1 LFFLAVISVNLGVIN
16 LLPIPVL
23 DGGHVLFLT
32 VEGVTGRMPSMK
44 AREIAQQVGLFIL
57 LALMLLA
64 FFNDITRILKGGL
77 LGNGQI

>member
-1 LFFLAVISVNLGVIN
+1 
-16 LLPIPVL
+16 
-23 DGGHVLFLT
+23 
-32 VEGVTGRMPSMK
+32 MPSMK
-44 AREIAQQVGLFIL
+44 TREIAQQVGLFIL